1 MPISYIEGYIM
12 ELVAGIRL
20 KKPSVV
26 IQPQKGM
33 FQLDLVSLWHYRELL
48 YFLVWRDVLTRYKQT
63 AIGAAWVVLQPLIN
77 MILFTLIFSRLAK
90 IPSDGIPY
98 PVFAFTALLP
108 WSYFSQALAK
118 TSGSVVGSS
127 NLVTKIYFPRLLI
140 PIAASIAPVVDLIF
154 SFLVLLV
161 LMGWFKIV
169 PTWGLPA
176 LPIFMAL
183 AILTALAVG
192 LWSAALN
199 VKYRDVG
206 SIIPFVAQIW
216 MYASPVA
223 YPVSMVPEKWRLLY
237 SLNPMV
243 GVIEGFRWAL
253 LGRQCP
259 DLLMMTVSSV
269 TVLLLLLGGIVYFK
283 RMEQSFADVI

>member
-1 MPISYIEGYIM
+1 M
-12 ELVAGIRL
+12 ELAADSGS
-20 KKPSVV
+20 KKPFAV
-26 IQPQKGM
+26 IQAHKGL
-33 FQLDLVSLWHYRELL
+33 FQLDLGSIWHYRELL

-63 AIGAAWVVLQPLIN
+63 AIGATWVILQPLIN

-108 WSYFSQALAK
+108 WTYFSQALAK

-140 PIAASIAPVVDLIF
+140 PIAAAIAPVVDLIF

-161 LMGWFKIV
+161 LMVWFNVV
-169 PTWGLPA
+169 PTWGLLV
-176 LPIFMAL
+176 LPFFLCL
-183 AILTALAVG
+183 AIMTALAVG
-192 LWSAALN
+192 LWSSALN

-223 YPVSMVPEKWRLLY
+223 YPVSMVPEKWRMLY

-253 LGRQCP
+253 LGKGNP
-259 DLLMMTVSSV
+259 DFMVMAVSTVAVAALLA
-269 TVLLLLLGGIVYFK
+269 GGVVYFK
-283 RMEQSFADVI
+283 AMEQSFADVI